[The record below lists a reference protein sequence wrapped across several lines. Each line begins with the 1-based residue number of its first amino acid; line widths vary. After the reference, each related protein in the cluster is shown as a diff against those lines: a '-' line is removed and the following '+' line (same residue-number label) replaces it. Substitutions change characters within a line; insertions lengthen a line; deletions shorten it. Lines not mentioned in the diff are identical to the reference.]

1 MYIDGTFAIQMTA
14 EPPYHD
20 AEGVTLGRFR
30 FTKQFSGPLTATST
44 VEMLGARTAIDG
56 SAGYAAIELVTGTLD
71 GRSGSFVLQH
81 RGVMDRGASELSV
94 TVVPDSATGALR
106 GLRGAMTI
114 RVETGVHHYG
124 FDYTI
129 ADV

>member
-1 MYIDGTFAIQMTA
+1 MHIDGTFAIQMTA

-30 FTKQFSGPLTATST
+30 FTRQFSGPLTATST
-44 VEMLGARTAIDG
+44 VEMLGARTAID
-56 SAGYAAIELVTGTLD
+56 A
-71 GRSGSFVLQH
+71 
-81 RGVMDRGASELSV
+81 
-94 TVVPDSATGALR
+94 DSATGALR